1 MRLSVKKFVGCGI
14 ACGCLIL
21 LCAES
26 FAQTEISGILK
37 TEKTVWATSAKEISD
52 QFPGKELFKWMDSS
66 QSGLRYSA
74 DSSPEKI
81 IFSGLP
87 VYEAV
92 FSVKNEKISKIY
104 LSLFNRGDAGS
115 LEKNDYNELLKKLNG
130 VLEKL
135 AGKKGGKETVS
146 IIGGKR
152 FYSKIWNS
160 KDYEFELKWS
170 DNGVPGPSFM
180 AEFVNLNILPPAPDA
195 DSLKIEKGLTKKVLA
210 GRVKT
215 NDAGDR
221 CLEIPMVDQGHKG
234 YCVAAVAERV
244 LKYYGSKMDQHI
256 MAELTNMPEGGGATL
271 GDIEKAAAD
280 CAAKTNVKYSKLYYN
295 DDMYNFISF
304 KRMINMYNVEAVRAH
319 AQLIIMDKHL
329 MTSDG
334 KTAYTLSG
342 IVSEMNPDLYKKV
355 RLTDG
360 INFKKF
366 QRDVIENINAGIPL
380 LWAVKLGII
389 KEENLAQ
396 ELGMHMRLIIG
407 YNDKEKKIIYSDSW
421 GAGHEQKKM
430 SWEDAWTMT
439 TFVGLFT
446 PRLEK

>member
-152 FYSKIWNS
+152 FYSKRHRC
-160 KDYEFELKWS
+160 
-170 DNGVPGPSFM
+170 
-180 AEFVNLNILPPAPDA
+180 
-195 DSLKIEKGLTKKVLA
+195 GL
-210 GRVKT
+210 
-215 NDAGDR
+215 
-221 CLEIPMVDQGHKG
+221 
-234 YCVAAVAERV
+234 
-244 LKYYGSKMDQHI
+244 S
-256 MAELTNMPEGGGATL
+256 
-271 GDIEKAAAD
+271 
-280 CAAKTNVKYSKLYYN
+280 
-295 DDMYNFISF
+295 
-304 KRMINMYNVEAVRAH
+304 
-319 AQLIIMDKHL
+319 
-329 MTSDG
+329 
-334 KTAYTLSG
+334 
-342 IVSEMNPDLYKKV
+342 
-355 RLTDG
+355 
-360 INFKKF
+360 
-366 QRDVIENINAGIPL
+366 
-380 LWAVKLGII
+380 
-389 KEENLAQ
+389 
-396 ELGMHMRLIIG
+396 
-407 YNDKEKKIIYSDSW
+407 
-421 GAGHEQKKM
+421 
-430 SWEDAWTMT
+430 
-439 TFVGLFT
+439 
-446 PRLEK
+446 